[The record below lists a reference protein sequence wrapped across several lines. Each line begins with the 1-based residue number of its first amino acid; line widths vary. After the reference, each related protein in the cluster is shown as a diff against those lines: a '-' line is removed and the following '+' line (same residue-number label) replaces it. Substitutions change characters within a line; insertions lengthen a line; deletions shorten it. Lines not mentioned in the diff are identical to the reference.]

1 MFPIKDTV
9 RSRSFPI
16 VNWAII
22 VVNLLIYLYESS
34 LSSAGLDH
42 FLQTWA
48 LIPASIQLNNPL
60 TWYRFFTHIWLH
72 ASWFHV
78 ITNMWFLGIFG
89 DNIEDR
95 LGSIRYLVFYI
106 LGGLAAGALQFAFSP
121 GNETIPALG
130 ASGAIA
136 AVMGAY
142 VIFYPRAKV
151 VTFVPFLLFIW
162 FVNIPAIFFLL
173 LWFFIQLISGVGSLG
188 MAGSLGGVAWFAHVG
203 GFLFG
208 LIMARPF
215 CIGRCHR
222 GDYTDEYYP
231 W

>member
-16 VNWAII
+16 INWAII
-22 VVNLLIYLYESS
+22 IVNGLIFLYEYS
-34 LSSAGLDH
+34 LSNAGLEH
-42 FLQTWA
+42 LLQVWA
-48 LIPASIQLNNPL
+48 LVPASIQLSNPL

-78 ITNMWFLGIFG
+78 ITNMWFLAIFG
-89 DNIEDR
+89 DNVEDR
-95 LGSIRYLVFYI
+95 LGSGRYLLFYV
-106 LGGLAAGALQFAFSP
+106 LGGIAAGVLQYIFSS
-121 GNETIPALG
+121 GETIPALG

-142 VIFYPRAKV
+142 LVFYPRAKV
-151 VTFVPFLLFIW
+151 VTFVPILLFIW
-162 FVNIPAIFFLL
+162 FVNIPAVFFLL
-173 LWFFIQLISGVGSLG
+173 LWFFIQLISGFGSLG
-188 MAGSLGGVAWFAHVG
+188 IAGSMGGVAWFAHVG

-208 LIMARPF
+208 MIMARPF

-222 GDYTDEYYP
+222 GDYPDEYYP